1 MQNKEKQLR
10 KLPKAM
16 PESPEALLAFVSWPE
31 YYEGETEQ
39 EKISR
44 EALCLVLSQR
54 YAQYQEKQIGKIYE
68 PSRVWHPGMIEQ
80 ISKGK

>member
-1 MQNKEKQLR
+1 MTEKQLR
-10 KLPKAM
+10 KPPKAM

-44 EALCLVLSQR
+44 EALCLVLSKR
-54 YAQYQEKQIGKIYE
+54 YAEYQERQVGRLYE
-68 PSRVWHPGMIEQ
+68 PSRVWHPGMVEQ

>member
-1 MQNKEKQLR
+1 MTEKQLR
-10 KLPKAM
+10 KPPKVM

-44 EALCLVLSQR
+44 EALCLVLSKR
-54 YAQYQEKQIGKIYE
+54 YAEYQERQVGRMYE
-68 PSRVWHPGMIEQ
+68 TPRVWHPGMIEQ
-80 ISKGK
+80 ITKGK